1 MKKRFVIGNWK
12 MNPVTVDGAMEL
24 AKDVDGLVDK
34 LGLDKSKIATLI
46 CPPFIGL
53 EEIVKLSLDSISIG
67 AQDAWPGEKG
77 AFTGEVSMG
86 MIKKMNI
93 GYVIL
98 GHSERRRYQNETSKI
113 VNQKTQSALAHDIA
127 PIICVGEEQ
136 KGQGES
142 VAMQLTE
149 SLQDLKKEEINK
161 IIVAYEPVWAI
172 GTGDNADA
180 SYVATVVTSL
190 RQAITDLGGN
200 GEQIPMLYGGSVNAQ
215 NATEYANDPQID
227 GALVG
232 GASLDAEEFS
242 KIVKA
247 FA

>member
-24 AKDVDGLVDK
+24 AKDIDGLVDK
-34 LGLDKSKIATLI
+34 LDLDKNKIVTII
-46 CPPFIGL
+46 CPAFIGL
-53 EEIVKLSLDSISIG
+53 EEIAKLSLHSIGIG
-67 AQDAWPGEKG
+67 AQDAWPGKSG
-77 AFTGEVSMG
+77 AFTGEVSMEMLKSLG
-86 MIKKMNI
+86 IQN
-93 GYVIL
+93 VIL

-113 VNQKTQSALAHDIA
+113 VNQKTQSALAHNIT

-142 VAMQLTE
+142 VAAQLTE
-149 SLQDLKKEEINK
+149 SLQDLNKEEINK

-180 SYVATVVTSL
+180 NYVATVITSL
-190 RQAITDLGGN
+190 RKAISDLGGN

-215 NATEYANDPQID
+215 NASEYANDPQIN

-232 GASLDAEEFS
+232 GASLDVEEFNR
-242 KIVKA
+242 IVKA